1 MDSDHLY
8 EEERYVMTKII
19 LTVALFST
27 YVLMVFGGIVTS
39 TGSGLG
45 CPDWPLCYGTFNPPP
60 KMDAWIEWGHRLLG
74 ANAGLFILLSF
85 LSVWKNYRGLPRIT
99 ISVALGMLIVEV
111 ILGGLV
117 VLKEAPLLSETEHI
131 ILTSSHIIISTLILT
146 FISFTLS
153 IIVHE
158 TKGSPFNVPYAIPFF
173 FLLYAQIII
182 GIIVRYTQ
190 SGLACPD
197 WPTCMGH
204 IIPPFDNFNIFI
216 HFIHRIIAYA
226 LVIFAG
232 YILFKELNPRTG
244 VTFSLVVAQ
253 MLFGI
258 MSVFSGLFL
267 PIVFHHIA
275 IGFFLLA
282 WTAYISAPY
291 IFAKIVQREMGV

>member
-1 MDSDHLY
+1 MDNNHLS
-8 EEERYVMTKII
+8 EEERNVMTKII
-19 LTVALFST
+19 LFIALIST

-85 LSVWKNYRGLPRIT
+85 ISVWRNYRGLPRFT
-99 ISVALGMLIVEV
+99 ISVALIMLIVEV
-111 ILGGLV
+111 ILGGVV
-117 VLKEAPLLSETEHI
+117 VLREAPLLSEVEHMV
-131 ILTSSHIIISTLILT
+131 LTSSHIIVSTIILA

-153 IIVHE
+153 LIAHE
-158 TKGSPFNVPYAIPFF
+158 KGVPMHVPYAVPLFIFV
-173 FLLYAQIII
+173 YMQIII

-197 WPTCMGH
+197 WPTCLGH
-204 IIPPFDNFNIFI
+204 IIPPFDNFNVFI
-216 HFIHRIIAYA
+216 HFLHRVVAYA
-226 LVIFAG
+226 LVIFTG
-232 YILFKELNPRTG
+232 YLMFKELNPRTG
-244 VTFSLVVAQ
+244 ITFTLVVAQ

-267 PIVFHHIA
+267 PIVFHHILL
-275 IGFFLLA
+275 GFFLLA
-282 WTAYISAPY
+282 WVSFITAPY
-291 IFAKIVQREMGV
+291 LFPKGVQGEVRA

>member
-1 MDSDHLY
+1 MDNNHLS
-8 EEERYVMTKII
+8 EEERRVMTKII
-19 LTVALFST
+19 LFIALIST

-85 LSVWKNYRGLPRIT
+85 ISVWKNYRGLPRFT
-99 ISVALGMLIVEV
+99 ISVALIMLIVEV
-111 ILGGLV
+111 ILGGVV
-117 VLKEAPLLSETEHI
+117 VLKEAPLLSEAEHMV
-131 ILTSSHIIISTLILT
+131 LTSSHIIVSTIILA

-153 IIVHE
+153 LIVHE
-158 TKGSPFNVPYAIPFF
+158 KGVPMHIPYAVPLFVF
-173 FLLYAQIII
+173 VYFQIIV

-197 WPTCMGH
+197 WPTCLGH
-204 IIPPFDNFNIFI
+204 IIPPFDTFNVFI
-216 HFIHRIIAYA
+216 HFIHRLIAYA
-226 LVIFAG
+226 LVIFTG
-232 YILFKELNPRTG
+232 YLMFKELNPRTG
-244 VTFSLVVAQ
+244 ITFTLVVAQ

-267 PIVFHHIA
+267 PIVFHHILL
-275 IGFFLLA
+275 GFFLLA
-282 WTAYISAPY
+282 WVSFITAPY
-291 IFAKIVQREMGV
+291 LFPKGVQGEVRA

>member
-1 MDSDHLY
+1 MDSNHLY
-8 EEERYVMTKII
+8 EKERYVMTKILLVI
-19 LTVALFST
+19 ALFST
-27 YVLMVFGGIVTS
+27 YILMVFGGIVTS

-60 KMDAWIEWGHRLLG
+60 RMDAWIEWGHRLLG
-74 ANAGLFILLSF
+74 ANAGLFIFLSF
-85 LSVWKNYRGLPRIT
+85 LSVWKNYKGLPRWT
-99 ISVALGMLIVEV
+99 ISIALGMLFVEV
-111 ILGGLV
+111 LLGAFV
-117 VLKEAPLLSETEHI
+117 VLSEAPLLSETEHI
-131 ILTSSHIIISTLILT
+131 IITSSHIIVSTIILT
-146 FISFTLS
+146 FIAFTLS
-153 IIVHE
+153 LIVHE
-158 TKGSPFNVPYAIPFF
+158 NKGSPFHVPYAIPLF
-173 FLLYAQIII
+173 FLIYAQIIV

-204 IIPPFDNFNIFI
+204 IIPPFDSFNVLI
-216 HFIHRIIAYA
+216 HFIHRIIAYI
-226 LVIFAG
+226 LVIFTG

-282 WTAYISAPY
+282 WIAYITAPY
-291 IFAKIVQREMGV
+291 LFAGSVQGEVKA

>member
-1 MDSDHLY
+1 MDNNHLS

-19 LTVALFST
+19 LFIALVST

-85 LSVWKNYRGLPRIT
+85 ISVWKNYKGLPRFT
-99 ISVALGMLIVEV
+99 IGVALIMLIVEV
-111 ILGGLV
+111 ILGGVV
-117 VLKEAPLLSETEHI
+117 VLREAPLLSEVEHMV
-131 ILTSSHIIISTLILT
+131 LTSSHIIVSTIILA

-153 IIVHE
+153 LIAHE
-158 TKGSPFNVPYAIPFF
+158 KGVPMHVPYAVPLFI
-173 FLLYAQIII
+173 LVYIQIII

-197 WPTCMGH
+197 WPTCQGH
-204 IIPPFDNFNIFI
+204 IIPPFDNFNVFI
-216 HFIHRIIAYA
+216 HFLHRIVAYA
-226 LVIFAG
+226 LVIFTG
-232 YILFKELNPRTG
+232 YLMFKELNPRTG
-244 VTFSLVVAQ
+244 ITFTLVVAQ

-267 PIVFHHIA
+267 PIVFHHILL
-275 IGFFLLA
+275 GFFLLA
-282 WTAYISAPY
+282 WVSFITAPY
-291 IFAKIVQREMGV
+291 LFPKGVQGEVRA

>member
-1 MDSDHLY
+1 
-8 EEERYVMTKII
+8 MTKILLI
-19 LTVALFST
+19 IALFST
-27 YVLMVFGGIVTS
+27 YILMVFGGIVTS

-60 KMDAWIEWGHRLLG
+60 KMDAWIEWIHRLLG
-74 ANAGLFILLSF
+74 ANAGFFILLSF
-85 LSVWKNYRGLPRIT
+85 ISVWKNYRGLPRIT
-99 ISVALGMLIVEV
+99 IGVALGMLFVV
-111 ILGGLV
+111 VLLGGVV
-117 VLKEAPLLSETEHI
+117 VLREAPLLSEAEHI
-131 ILTSSHIIISTLILT
+131 ILTSSHVIISTIILT
-146 FISFTLS
+146 FIAFTLS

-158 TKGSPFNVPYAIPFF
+158 AKGSPFNVPYAIPLF
-173 FLLYAQIII
+173 FLLYAQIIV

-204 IIPPFDNFNIFI
+204 IIPPFDTFNVFI
-216 HFIHRIIAYA
+216 HFLHRILAYA
-226 LVIFAG
+226 LVILVG
-232 YILFKELNPRTG
+232 YILFKDLNPRTG

-258 MSVFSGLFL
+258 MSIFSGLFL

-291 IFAKIVQREMGV
+291 IFAKGVHGEIKA